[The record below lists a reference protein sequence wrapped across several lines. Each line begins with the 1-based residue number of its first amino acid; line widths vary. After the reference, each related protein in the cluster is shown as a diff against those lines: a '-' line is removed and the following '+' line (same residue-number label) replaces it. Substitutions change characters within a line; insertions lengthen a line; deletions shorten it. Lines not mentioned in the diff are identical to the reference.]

1 MSILAQEKPNYEH
14 ENKCRIHTTALSAFD
29 VYLLMT
35 EPKKMLQFF
44 FKVRDVLSRLGGV
57 KPIGGF
63 CLPRPTTLP
72 QPNQKLD
79 FFDVIEIEENKLVL
93 RATDRHLTTTLS
105 VLLIKTLDFTDVRV
119 TSYVKNYNWFG
130 YLYMVPVSCTHGVI
144 VDRMLKQMKSKVK

>member
-1 MSILAQEKPNYEH
+1 M
-14 ENKCRIHTTALSAFD
+14 
-29 VYLLMT
+29 
-35 EPKKMLQFF
+35 
-44 FKVRDVLSRLGGV
+44 
-57 KPIGGF
+57 
-63 CLPRPTTLP
+63 
-72 QPNQKLD
+72 
-79 FFDVIEIEENKLVL
+79 IEIEENKLVL